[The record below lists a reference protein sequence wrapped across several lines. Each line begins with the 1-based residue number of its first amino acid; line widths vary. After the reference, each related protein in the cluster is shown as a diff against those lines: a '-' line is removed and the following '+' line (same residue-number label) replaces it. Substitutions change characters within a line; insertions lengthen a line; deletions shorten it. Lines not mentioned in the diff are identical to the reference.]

1 MKAFSLGDTI
11 ANRYVLRR
19 EIGRGGTAVVFEAE
33 HLFTGRFVA
42 LKLVSPDLAI
52 SLDDELRSRMLR
64 EARGLGMVRHPNVV
78 DVIDAGLADDDVP
91 FVAMEMLLG
100 RTLEGLL
107 AARIRLDLENTLAV
121 GLGLCSALGALH
133 RQALIH
139 RDVKPG
145 NIFLVRDGA
154 GNTHVKLMD
163 LGIALG
169 AAFSERK
176 ITRRGEIVGTLEY
189 MSMERLAGDDAID
202 PRGDV
207 YAAGVTLFE
216 CLSGDVPFTG
226 SLADVARQ
234 VMPVDARPVTLRVP
248 GVPIAIAEVIE
259 RACSRQR
266 ENRYATVDDFATAL
280 RAACDGR
287 EPRLTL
293 LDDPHVR
300 KSRVDLAAEGAVS
313 RRKHA
318 RAPYATP
325 IRLSRGSANL
335 DGRSEDI
342 SAGGMLVISRERPTV
357 NETVLARFAL
367 PIEGRV
373 ASVNGVVR
381 WVRAANANGA
391 AAVGVE
397 FVDPDPQIVASIERY
412 VEVMTRL
419 G

>member
-1 MKAFSLGDTI
+1 MKAFSLGDI
-11 ANRYVLRR
+11 VADRYVLRR
-19 EIGRGGTAVVFEAE
+19 ELGRGGTAVVFEAE
-33 HLFTGRFVA
+33 HLFTGRRVA
-42 LKLVSPDLAI
+42 LKLVSPDLAK

-78 DVIDAGLADDDVP
+78 DVIDAGLTDDDVP

-107 AARIRLDLENTLAV
+107 AARNRIDVENTLAV
-121 GLGLCSALGALH
+121 GLGLCGALTALH
-133 RQALIH
+133 REGLVH

-154 GNTHVKLMD
+154 GHTHVKLMD
-163 LGIALG
+163 LGIAHA
-169 AAFSERK
+169 AAFKDRK
-176 ITRRGEIVGTLEY
+176 LTRRGEVVGTLEY
-189 MSMERLAGDDAID
+189 MSIERLQGDDAID

-216 CLSGDVPFTG
+216 CLAGDVPFTG
-226 SLADVARQ
+226 SLADVVRQ
-234 VMPVDARPVTLRVP
+234 VMPVDAQPVKLRVP
-248 GVPIAIAEVIE
+248 GVPTQVAEVIE
-259 RACSRQR
+259 KACSRRQ
-266 ENRYATVDDFATAL
+266 EDRYASIDEFADAL
-280 RAACDGR
+280 RAACHGH

-293 LDDPHVR
+293 LDDPR
-300 KSRVDLAAEGAVS
+300 SRNKKVDVAVVEPPS

-325 IRLSRGSANL
+325 IRLSLGGVHV

-342 SAGGMLVISRERPTV
+342 SAGGMLVIARERPAV
-357 NETVLARFAL
+357 NDSVVARFAL

-373 ASVNGVVR
+373 ARVSGVVR

-397 FVDPDPQIVASIERY
+397 FVDPDPEVVASIERY
-412 VEVMTRL
+412 CEVMSRL